1 MKGLGGLAG
10 PSSVL
15 VVYIFAVVLTV
26 HAAPVLVAVADAVL
40 PVILVAG
47 VVIALLRLLFVYT
60 RRW

>member
-15 VVYIFAVVLTV
+15 VAYIFAVVLTV
-26 HAAPVLVAVADAVL
+26 QAAPVLVAVADAVL

-47 VVIALLRLLFVYT
+47 GVIALLRLLFVYT